1 MLSLKPTFSLS
12 TFTFKRLLNSSSLS
26 AIRVVSSACLRLL
39 IFLLAILIPPSRAP
53 APCPPAA
60 IQSIHCYFHRSQ
72 ETDEECDTRWV
83 TYFKTSDVDAQ
94 ELRKGKNILAGYD
107 LVPEPKITVA
117 GFTVHII
124 EVIKS
129 KAGPHKEIY
138 PCVIQEL
145 RPTLNELGISSPEEL
160 GLHKV

>member
-1 MLSLKPTFSLS
+1 KWLLRWHPTPLQS
-12 TFTFKRLLNSSSLS
+12 
-26 AIRVVSSACLRLL
+26 
-39 IFLLAILIPPSRAP
+39 PGP
-53 APCPPAA
+53 ALEGSCTLPCRHRRCCA
-60 IQSIHCYFHRSQ
+60 HRSQ
-72 ETDEECDTRWV
+72 ETGEECNTCWV
-83 TYFKTSDVDAQ
+83 TCFSTSGIDVQ

-117 GFTVHII
+117 AYLCLNDFASTVHII
-124 EVIKS
+124 EIVKN

-138 PCVIQEL
+138 PCVLQEL

>member
-1 MLSLKPTFSLS
+1 GRAEHLRRCSFM
-12 TFTFKRLLNSSSLS
+12 S
-26 AIRVVSSACLRLL
+26 A
-39 IFLLAILIPPSRAP
+39 
-53 APCPPAA
+53 AA
-60 IQSIHCYFHRSQ
+60 ISGTSPRGLLHPALSQ
-72 ETDEECDTRWV
+72 ETGEECNTCWV
-83 TYFKTSDVDAQ
+83 TCFSTSGIDVQ

-117 GFTVHII
+117 AYLCLNDFASTVHII
-124 EVIKS
+124 EIVKN

-138 PCVIQEL
+138 PCVLQEL

>member
-1 MLSLKPTFSLS
+1 M
-12 TFTFKRLLNSSSLS
+12 
-26 AIRVVSSACLRLL
+26 
-39 IFLLAILIPPSRAP
+39 
-53 APCPPAA
+53 
-60 IQSIHCYFHRSQ
+60 
-72 ETDEECDTRWV
+72 

-117 GFTVHII
+117 GLWAYLCLNDFASTVHII